1 MKITEAVK
9 LLRHHQGWRLGDDI
23 EMLEPKQ
30 ITEVIDTIL
39 MLFEER
45 YTKQE
50 FLNAA
55 EAGEVSMIDAK
66 HIVSLLDEVK
76 EKVNNI
82 TKI

>member
-9 LLRHHQGWRLGDDI
+9 LLRHHQGWRTGEDI

-30 ITEVIDTIL
+30 VTEVIDTIL

-55 EAGEVSMIDAK
+55 KLGEVSMIDAK

-76 EKVNNI
+76 QNKE
-82 TKI
+82 

>member
-1 MKITEAVK
+1 MKITEAIK
-9 LLRHHQGWRLGDDI
+9 LLRHHQGWRLGDDV

-30 ITEVIDTIL
+30 VTEVIDTIL
-39 MLFEER
+39 HLFEER

-76 EKVNNI
+76 LK
-82 TKI
+82 K